1 MKTKNLSLKWMPII
15 MTIGIWMIVLQNAGL
30 IPVNQNVKV
39 VNEVRAYVRGSVDA
53 NVSGNVSIDNTVDIN
68 IQEINGKSNVF
79 YQDKDG
85 AYMVLPVTNR

>member
-1 MKTKNLSLKWMPII
+1 

-79 YQDKDG
+79 YQDRDG

>member
-1 MKTKNLSLKWMPII
+1 